1 VWRVDG
7 LTELHIGV
15 WSIAS
20 ISMVCVQNGRLKCKN
35 SSPCRMHQKSYILRI
50 KMEFFS
56 EEGAQLPP
64 RSLFQCGGGHP
75 LPTPYPLS
83 APSAPRLSR
92 LRRSQ
97 LGASTGADAR
107 DQHTGITRIINE
119 HRETTSCITHLP
131 SRYLLGV
138 AATPSEL
145 RLWGLIWNS
154 ADENHR
160 KRYLARCPGHC
171 QVILQSTVVV
181 RQARGIL

>member
-1 VWRVDG
+1 M
-7 LTELHIGV
+7 I
-15 WSIAS
+15 
-20 ISMVCVQNGRLKCKN
+20 CVQNGPLNSKN
-35 SSPCRMHQKSYILRI
+35 SSPECI
-50 KMEFFS
+50 KNRYFKTKNGNFFWGKGHS
-56 EEGAQLPP
+56 SLPRP
-64 RSLFQCGGGHP
+64 LFQLGGRHP
-75 LPTPYPLS
+75 VPTPYPLS
-83 APSAPRLSR
+83 APLAPRLSR
-92 LRRSQ
+92 LPRSQ

-107 DQHTGITRIINE
+107 DQHTGITRIIDE